1 MITADYIGQSPNIDI
16 ENMKLVVNNQVT
28 ITISE
33 FEICLDEADAI
44 ELLDGL
50 EETLIPFDDTRSGL
64 EHKIEELTE
73 EIERLTALVKENEEG
88 KRAR

>member
-1 MITADYIGQSPNIDI
+1 MIKAEYIGESPSIDI
-16 ENMKLVVNNQVT
+16 KRTKWERDNQVT

-50 EETLIPFDDTRSGL
+50 EETLIPWEETRSGL

-73 EIERLTALVKENEEG
+73 ELEDLKSLLNEYEEG
-88 KRAR
+88 GRR

>member
-1 MITADYIGQSPNIDI
+1 MLEANYIGEIPNIDI
-16 ENMKLVVNNQVT
+16 ENMKLVVNNQIK

-33 FEICLDEADAI
+33 LEISLDEADAK

-50 EETLIPFDDTRSGL
+50 EETLIPWEDTRSGL
-64 EHKIEELTE
+64 ESKIEDLNE

-88 KRAR
+88 GNR